1 MSSID
6 VTYNFYLFTLP
17 SGYFSY
23 NFSFSFIL
31 QSSNTRSQ
39 KGEKEKNPLP
49 PPSSDGETLDEHDD
63 SIMDRTRRLRQARN
77 EAKKKAR
84 VQQGAEE
91 EAAELDQLVEDAREK
106 LEATKAA
113 KQRAAES
120 RRILAEL
127 QAEMAS
133 EQDVVGG
140 IDYPDGDKEESR
152 FVSKD
157 DFGTLVAD
165 SLKSVVSLF

>member
-1 MSSID
+1 
-6 VTYNFYLFTLP
+6 
-17 SGYFSY
+17 
-23 NFSFSFIL
+23 
-31 QSSNTRSQ
+31 
-39 KGEKEKNPLP
+39 
-49 PPSSDGETLDEHDD
+49 
-63 SIMDRTRRLRQARN
+63 MDRTRRLRQARN

-133 EQDVVGG
+133 EQDGAVNF
-140 IDYPDGDKEESR
+140 PDGEKDESR

-157 DFGTLVAD
+157 YFGSLVAD
-165 SLKSVVSLF
+165 SLKSVVS

>member
-1 MSSID
+1 M
-6 VTYNFYLFTLP
+6 
-17 SGYFSY
+17 
-23 NFSFSFIL
+23 
-31 QSSNTRSQ
+31 QSSYTRSQ

-49 PPSSDGETLDEHDD
+49 PPPPSSDGETLDEHTDND
-63 SIMDRTRRLRQARN
+63 SSIMDRTRRLRQARN

-113 KQRAAES
+113 KLRAAES

-133 EQDVVGG
+133 DQDGA
-140 IDYPDGDKEESR
+140 INYPDGEREENR
-152 FVSKD
+152 FVTKD
-157 DFGTLVAD
+157 DFSSLVAD
-165 SLKSVVSLF
+165 SLKSVVSEFLL

>member
-1 MSSID
+1 M
-6 VTYNFYLFTLP
+6 
-17 SGYFSY
+17 
-23 NFSFSFIL
+23 

-39 KGEKEKNPLP
+39 KGEKEKNPLPPP

-84 VQQGAEE
+84 VQQGAED

-140 IDYPDGDKEESR
+140 VDYPDGDKDENR